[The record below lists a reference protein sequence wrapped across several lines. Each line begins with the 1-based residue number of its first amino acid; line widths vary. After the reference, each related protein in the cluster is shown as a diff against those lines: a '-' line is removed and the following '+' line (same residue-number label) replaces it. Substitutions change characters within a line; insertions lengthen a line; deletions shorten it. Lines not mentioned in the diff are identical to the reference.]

1 MHSEWHHHP
10 RHSHSHN
17 NNSRTQ
23 THGMRRKNSA
33 PGTHSDG
40 HHQQQEPRCVCR
52 YSSRVSTQRAAPTQ
66 KHNRRNEK
74 KHNRPSQH
82 QIRASAS
89 RFAAVSTA
97 HPQIT
102 PHSRRILRRQ
112 IHNGSATSAV
122 TAVGRES
129 LDTHPRQAK
138 CHTTQLDACRQ
149 NNNRITSQGRTA
161 GSRPPRKSRHSQNT
175 VCALS
180 AFTPLHSVCNL
191 AIVEVC
197 TFVCLST
204 SKIAKQLCSKT
215 ESKERNGRERQIA
228 HTHITHIITDTRRQR
243 NRCTQTKYK

>member
-1 MHSEWHHHP
+1 
-10 RHSHSHN
+10 
-17 NNSRTQ
+17 
-23 THGMRRKNSA
+23 MRRKNSA

-66 KHNRRNEK
+66 KHNRRNAK
-74 KHNRPSQH
+74 KHNHPSQH

-102 PHSRRILRRQ
+102 PHSRRIPRRQ
-112 IHNGSATSAV
+112 IHNGSATSPF

-138 CHTTQLDACRQ
+138 CDTTQLDACRQ
-149 NNNRITSQGRTA
+149 NNNRTTQPRRTA
-161 GSRPPRKSRHSQNT
+161 DSRPPRKSRHSQNT
-175 VCALS
+175 VCAFS
-180 AFTPLHSVCNL
+180 AFTPLHNVCNL

-197 TFVCLST
+197 IFVCLLT
-204 SKIAKQLCSKT
+204 SKIAKQLRSKT
-215 ESKERNGRERQIA
+215 ESKESNGRERQIA
-228 HTHITHIITDTRRQR
+228 HTQITHIITNTHTPR
-243 NRCTQTKYK
+243 NGCTQTKYK